1 MGVVG
6 SSRDESGAAISC
18 VFNQCRV
25 RGGSVSAEMERKA
38 HGGTI
43 EKHNS
48 ANQRDATGGRLAPTN
63 CANPA
68 PSVDF
73 LATNCTRPQRFNT
86 RTLLTERKRVRRSAT
101 QN

>member
-18 VFNQCRV
+18 VFNQCRL
-25 RGGSVSAEMERKA
+25 RASSVSAEMERKA

-43 EKHNS
+43 KKHNS
-48 ANQRDATGGRLAPTN
+48 ANQRDATGGRLAPMN
-63 CANPA
+63 CAKTA

-73 LATNCTRPQRFNT
+73 WRWNGDELSDLVQE
-86 RTLLTERKRVRRSAT
+86 LL
-101 QN
+101 